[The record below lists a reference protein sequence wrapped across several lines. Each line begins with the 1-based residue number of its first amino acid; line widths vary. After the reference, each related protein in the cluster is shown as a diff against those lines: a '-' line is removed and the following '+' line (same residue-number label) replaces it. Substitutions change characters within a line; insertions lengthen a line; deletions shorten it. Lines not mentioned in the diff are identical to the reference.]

1 MMQHARADDEIK
13 ATTRLGY
20 VFNWH
25 PLCFEIRQVVLS
37 LQSFR
42 VIETRCAEVD
52 ADHACAGAA
61 ECVLGRLPRSASGH
75 QNVQIDA
82 VRLAR
87 PQQVIF
93 SAMAILV
100 VPPLVAST
108 IQIFN
113 RGRIRVIGVELTH
126 RIGAQ
131 ILCAHISTMHVSRT
145 ETLVSP
151 MTALRLAITRV
162 CISDQLPFPMPYDFP
177 GPSRA
182 PGLC

>member
-13 ATTRLGY
+13 ATARLGY
-20 VFNWH
+20 VFNRH
-25 PLCFEIRQVVLS
+25 PPCFEIRQVVFS

-42 VIETRCAEVD
+42 VIEARRADVD
-52 ADHACAGAA
+52 AGHVCAGVT

-75 QNVQIDA
+75 KNVQIAA

-100 VPPLVAST
+100 PPLVAST

-113 RGRIRVIGVELTH
+113 RGRIWVIGVELRH
-126 RIGAQ
+126 RIGA
-131 ILCAHISTMHVSRT
+131 
-145 ETLVSP
+145 
-151 MTALRLAITRV
+151 
-162 CISDQLPFPMPYDFP
+162 
-177 GPSRA
+177 
-182 PGLC
+182 

>member
-61 ECVLGRLPRSASGH
+61 ECVLGRLPRSASGY

-131 ILCAHISTMHVSRT
+131 ILCAHIPTALVMSPPCELSRT
-145 ETLVSP
+145 ETVVSP
-151 MTALRLAITRV
+151 MTA
-162 CISDQLPFPMPYDFP
+162 
-177 GPSRA
+177 
-182 PGLC
+182 